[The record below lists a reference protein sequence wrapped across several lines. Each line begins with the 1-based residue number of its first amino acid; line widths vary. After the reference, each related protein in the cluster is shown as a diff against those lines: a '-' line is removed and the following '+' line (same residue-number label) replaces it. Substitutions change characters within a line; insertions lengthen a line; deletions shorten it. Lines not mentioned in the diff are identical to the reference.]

1 MRWDRHHSLL
11 LGLVIPTRQSC
22 WGFLSAHKH
31 FGCFSKLPTSVQQ
44 WLPFLPAHET
54 AFSEVTP
61 QIRFLDKQRSVF
73 CPLCNTPPS
82 VFFSVG
88 IYYKH
93 LHKDMSQL
101 GKGLLLLG
109 CVRLLSNSQNTE
121 QTLPEKGAWAFICC
135 SNIHCYLL
143 ILPCLLQLSCLLLP
157 LTSNTAELETLLS
170 TTAKWLNKS

>member
-1 MRWDRHHSLL
+1 M
-11 LGLVIPTRQSC
+11 
-22 WGFLSAHKH
+22 
-31 FGCFSKLPTSVQQ
+31 QQ
-44 WLPFLPAHET
+44 WLPFLPAHKT

-82 VFFSVG
+82 AFFSVS

-121 QTLPEKGAWAFICC
+121 QTLPEEGAWAFACC
-135 SNIHCYLL
+135 RDNHCYLL
-143 ILPCLLQLSCLLLP
+143 ILPSSLKTKQLA
-157 LTSNTAELETLLS
+157 TATTLKLC
-170 TTAKWLNKS
+170 